1 VEANILNGI
10 KIKFPG
16 EGVEAVA
23 ELNGED
29 APVTCQVIRRALP
42 IEGAALHDIWS
53 GQIVFTFLEPTKVIP
68 FEGVPRSGA
77 VLPGEV
83 FYWYS
88 PENYLHGR
96 PYGRNGYS
104 EIGIAYGRDCMPA
117 CTRGVKR
124 VNVFATI
131 TEGLDA
137 LAEVCN
143 RMIYE
148 GKKKLVIEG
157 A

>member
-1 VEANILNGI
+1 MNRI
-10 KIKFPG
+10 KIKFPE

-23 ELNGED
+23 DLNKED
-29 APVTCQVIRRALP
+29 APVTCQVIRKALP
-42 IEGAALHDIWS
+42 IEGDAIHDIWS
-53 GQIVFTFLEPTKVIP
+53 GQIVFTFLEPTRVIP
-68 FEGVPRSGA
+68 LEGITRSGA
-77 VLPGEV
+77 VLPSDV
-83 FYWYS
+83 FYWYA

-96 PYGRNGYS
+96 PYGRSGYS
-104 EIGIAYGRDCMPA
+104 EIGIAYGRDSMPTS
-117 CTRGVKR
+117 TRGPKR
-124 VNVFATI
+124 VNVFANI

-137 LAEVCN
+137 LAEICN

>member
-1 VEANILNGI
+1 MKRIR
-10 KIKFPG
+10 IKFPG
-16 EGVEAVA
+16 EAVEAVA
-23 ELNGED
+23 KLNEED
-29 APVTCQVIRRALP
+29 APITCEVIRRAIP
-42 IEGAALHDIWS
+42 IKGDAIHDIWS
-53 GQIVFTFLEPTKVIP
+53 GQIVFTFLEPIKVIP

-96 PYGRNGYS
+96 PYGRNRYS
-104 EIGIAYGRDCMPA
+104 EIGITYGRDCMPMS
-117 CTRGVKR
+117 TRGPKR

-137 LAEVCN
+137 FAEVCN

>member
-1 VEANILNGI
+1 LKRI
-10 KIKFPG
+10 KIKFTE
-16 EGVEAVA
+16 EGVEAIA
-23 ELNGED
+23 ELNEED

-42 IEGAALHDIWS
+42 IEGDALHDIWS
-53 GQIVFTFLEPTKVIP
+53 GQIVFTFLEPVKVMP

-88 PENYLHGR
+88 PENYLHGK
-96 PYGRNGYS
+96 PYGRSRYS
-104 EIGIAYGRDCMPA
+104 EIGIAYGRDSMPMS
-117 CTRGVKR
+117 TRGPKR

-131 TEGLDA
+131 TDGLDA

-148 GKKKLVIEG
+148 GKKKILIER
-157 A
+157 AD